1 MGFKEALIGHLRK
14 IVSFLNENG
23 YEYALAGG
31 LAFSALVEPRA
42 TVDIDILISI
52 DESMMEDFIRKIKKK
67 YSNIIV
73 HESPMEFNRIKV
85 WRTTVING
93 NKEIII
99 DFLLVGSEFQKS
111 VIRRSSE
118 ITFIDIKLKVIS
130 LEDLI
135 ILKILSARTQDKADL
150 ERIFKTMKNE
160 IDCEYLNYW
169 KDRLKLQYP
178 FIS

>member
-52 DESMMEDFIRKIKKK
+52 DESMMEDLIRKVKKK

-73 HESPMEFNRIKV
+73 HESPMEFTGIKV
-85 WRTTVING
+85 WRMAAMNRD
-93 NKEIII
+93 KEMII
-99 DFLLVGSEFQKS
+99 DLLLVGSEFQKS
-111 VIRRSSE
+111 AIRRSSE

-150 ERIFKTMKNE
+150 ERVFKTMKNE